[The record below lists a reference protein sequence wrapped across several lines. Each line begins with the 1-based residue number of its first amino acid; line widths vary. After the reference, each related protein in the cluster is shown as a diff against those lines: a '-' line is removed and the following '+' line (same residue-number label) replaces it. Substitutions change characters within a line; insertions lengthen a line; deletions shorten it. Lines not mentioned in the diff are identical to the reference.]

1 VYGIFALITNII
13 SSTDINLS
21 NLSKLGTDLDILKI
35 SLGSKIYLSD
45 NYEIFITVQV
55 WLGCALTIIFI
66 VYFMVMERFE
76 D

>member
-1 VYGIFALITNII
+1 MYGIFALITNII